1 MATLSRN
8 KLRAMVRE
16 GSSGSPAL
24 RPRYLQ
30 GNQMRPA
37 YLAPEDPESGQNLK
51 AKEVPPSRRA
61 SYRCSKLPAMVVI
74 GAPSWEQRQHS
85 HSVSRQ

>member
-1 MATLSRN
+1 
-8 KLRAMVRE
+8 MVGE

-24 RPRYLQ
+24 YPRYLQ

-51 AKEVPPSRRA
+51 AKEVPASRRV
-61 SYRCSKLPAMVVI
+61 SHRCSELPTMVIV
-74 GAPSWEQRQHS
+74 GAPSWKQ
-85 HSVSRQ
+85 

>member
-1 MATLSRN
+1 MGPSTTLSRI
-8 KLRAMVRE
+8 KLRAMVGG

-24 RPRYLQ
+24 HLQ

-51 AKEVPPSRRA
+51 AKEMPASRRA
-61 SYRCSKLPAMVVI
+61 SHRCSELPTIVVV
-74 GAPSWEQRQHS
+74 GAPSWER
-85 HSVSRQ
+85 

>member
-1 MATLSRN
+1 MGPSTALSRN
-8 KLRAMVRE
+8 KLRAMVGE

-24 RPRYLQ
+24 HPRYLQ

-51 AKEVPPSRRA
+51 AKEVPSSSRA
-61 SYRCSKLPAMVVI
+61 SRGCSELPTMVVV
-74 GAPSWEQRQHS
+74 GALSWEQ
-85 HSVSRQ
+85 